1 MELLSDDK
9 LKTIFDKL
17 DNIKSGL
24 VYAIIEPKDIPY
36 IKQYADTHH
45 NITFN
50 NDYTKIR
57 KDEY

>member
-1 MELLSDDK
+1 MELLSDHK

-24 VYAIIEPKDIPY
+24 IYAITEPEDIPF
-36 IKQYADTHH
+36 IQQYADTHH

>member
-17 DNIKSGL
+17 DNIKPGL
-24 VYAIIEPKDIPY
+24 IYAIADPDDIPY
-36 IKQYADTHH
+36 IKQYADTHR